1 MVSVTIRR
9 YIPMA
14 IVWIV
19 AIIALVDF
27 FTGTLTDTVGT
38 LSAWGTIVAAGLIV
52 TASIS
57 FVIRGIYG
65 IMAWRRGSAEEKK
78 KFYAIET
85 AYAIGLYVILTVIY
99 LFKGSASDEFV
110 FTIVRVLVPSWMA
123 GIAYTASFI
132 AIGIAYHWGVRSVE
146 TALFAIS
153 TCIALIARAP
163 IIGAVAPIL
172 LELGDWCEQFLW
184 SPVSRTFTIM
194 AGLGALT
201 MLMNMLRGKQAGFD

>member
-27 FTGTLTDTVGT
+27 FTGALTDTVGM
-38 LSAWGTIVAAGLIV
+38 LSAWGTIVASGLIV
-52 TASIS
+52 TASLS

-85 AYAIGLYVILTVIY
+85 AYAIALYVILTVIY
-99 LFKGSASDEFV
+99 IFKGSASDEFV

-132 AIGIAYHWGVRSVE
+132 AIGIAYHWGVRSLE

-153 TCIALIARAP
+153 TCVALIARAP
-163 IIGAVAPIL
+163 ITGAVFPQM
-172 LELGDWCEQFLW
+172 LELGDWMEQFLW

>member
-9 YIPMA
+9 YIPMLM
-14 IVWIV
+14 VWIV
-19 AIIALVDF
+19 AIVCVFDF
-27 FTGTLTDTVGT
+27 FTGSLSDIVGN

-65 IMAWRRGSAEEKK
+65 IMAWRRGSAEERK

-85 AYAIGLYVILTVIY
+85 AYAIVLYFILFVIY
-99 LFKGSASDEFV
+99 ITKGSASDEFV

-153 TCIALIARAP
+153 TCVALTARAP
-163 IIGAVAPIL
+163 IVAASVPQIL
-172 LELGDWCEQFLW
+172 ALGTWMETFLW

>member
-163 IIGAVAPIL
+163 ITGAVAPIL

>member
-1 MVSVTIRR
+1 MVSITVRR
-9 YIPMA
+9 YIPMG

-19 AIIALVDF
+19 AIIAIVDF
-27 FTGTLTDTVGT
+27 FTGSLTSVVGQ

-78 KFYAIET
+78 KFYVVET
-85 AYAIGLYVILTVIY
+85 AYAIVLYVILMVIY
-99 LFKGSASDEFV
+99 FAKGSASDEFV

-153 TCIALIARAP
+153 TCVALTARAP
-163 IIGAVAPIL
+163 IIAASFPTIL
-172 LELGDWCEQFLW
+172 ALGTWMETFLW

>member
-1 MVSVTIRR
+1 MVSITIRR
-9 YIPMA
+9 YIPLG
-14 IVWIV
+14 IIWLV
-19 AIIALVDF
+19 AIITIVDF
-27 FTGTLTDTVGT
+27 FTGSLSDIVGN
-38 LSAWGTIVAAGLIV
+38 LSAWGTIVVAGLIV

-57 FVIRGIYG
+57 FIIRGIYG

-78 KFYAIET
+78 KFYVIET
-85 AYAIGLYVILTVIY
+85 AYAIALYVF
-99 LFKGSASDEFV
+99 LFVVYVVQGSAGEWFV
-110 FTIVRVLVPSWMA
+110 FTVVRVLIPSWMA

-146 TALFAIS
+146 TALFAFS

-163 IIGAVAPIL
+163 ITGAIAPVL
-172 LELGDWCEQFLW
+172 LDLGNWMEMFLW
-184 SPVSRTFTIM
+184 SPVARTFTIM

>member
-85 AYAIGLYVILTVIY
+85 AYAIVLYVILTVIY